1 VTDELRPHVLARDA
15 GAGPQAALATYERLM
30 DGVEGV
36 IDAHPA
42 VRLFQQDLLDRWGDL
57 TEENEEAP
65 WTAGIWAN
73 DECVAVGISWSRC
86 AEVAPELHAMASR
99 RGLVT
104 FDPQDRTVL
113 T

>member
-1 VTDELRPHVLARDA
+1 MSFDLTFWHETPAPD
-15 GAGPQAALATYERLM
+15 PQAALATYERLM